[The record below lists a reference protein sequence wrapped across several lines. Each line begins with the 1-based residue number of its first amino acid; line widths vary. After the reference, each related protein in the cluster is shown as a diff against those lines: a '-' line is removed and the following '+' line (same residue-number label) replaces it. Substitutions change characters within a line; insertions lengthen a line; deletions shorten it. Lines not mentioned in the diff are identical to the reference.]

1 MAKDNFGLVCLEF
14 VVWFTRT
21 QVSWFLGQ
29 RYFLKA
35 RLKSGISLAKKCFA
49 NAQAKGLGALSLS
62 THTLLRI
69 FHPDVPDTAHCALPG
84 VNSPRFA

>member
-35 RLKSGISLAKKCFA
+35 GPKPGIFFAKKYFA
-49 NAQAKGLGALSLS
+49 NARKPRALVHYLHQRIPCCVFFIQTCPTRHIVLCLG
-62 THTLLRI
+62 
-69 FHPDVPDTAHCALPG
+69 
-84 VNSPRFA
+84 